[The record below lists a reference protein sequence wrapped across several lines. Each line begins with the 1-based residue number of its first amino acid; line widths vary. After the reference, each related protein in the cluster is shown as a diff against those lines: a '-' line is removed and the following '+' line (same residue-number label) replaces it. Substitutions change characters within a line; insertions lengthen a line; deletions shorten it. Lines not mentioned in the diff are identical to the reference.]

1 MHHAH
6 DAIHLSAIGTALG
19 ELSLPIEDLRK
30 EPSGQDFVPLFLTD
44 GFVSYRKT
52 HRGAVELVTT
62 SVKRTLEAGG
72 IAPASIDAVLLC
84 AENFEEFVEPDAAPG
99 SVALQARLRIAAALA
114 GMGLSVSYLMGLWSA
129 GCANFVAAMALAK
142 GLVAQNCAKNVLV
155 ITVDCDRQLSARIMN
170 NGGAVYSDGAASCIV
185 SRAVHGEEGYRIDGI
200 ALTADVSL
208 AAIDPRKNPFG
219 YLVSLNRAISRVKQG
234 IAQQLGRGLDSYE
247 RILTPNLRRRSL
259 AILAESFRLPLTRF
273 DMPLKSRVAHVNAA
287 DHLLALELDLLE
299 PPTKDG
305 VLLFNPG
312 PFAWNF
318 MGLTRVPAQ
327 QSPRVLPQPVPESVN
342 DPLPLAA

>member
-1 MHHAH
+1 MHNAQ

-44 GFVSYRKT
+44 GFISYRKT
-52 HRGAVELVTT
+52 HRGAVDLVTT
-62 SVKRTLEAGG
+62 SVKRTLEVGG
-72 IAPASIDAVLLC
+72 VAPASIDAVLLC
-84 AENFEEFVEPDAAPG
+84 AENFEEFVDSDALPG
-99 SVALQARLRIAAALA
+99 TVALQARLRIAAALSE
-114 GMGLSVSYLMGLWSA
+114 MGLSVSYLMGLWSA

-170 NGGAVYSDGAASCIV
+170 NGGAVYSDGASSCIV
-185 SRAVHGEEGYRIDGI
+185 SRSVHGEEGFRIDGI
-200 ALTADVSL
+200 ALSADISV

-219 YLVSLNRAISRVKQG
+219 YLVSLNRAIGKVKRG
-234 IAQQLGRGLDSYE
+234 IEPQLGRGLDSYD

-259 AILAESFRLPLTRF
+259 AILAESFRLPLARF

-287 DHLLALELDLLE
+287 DHLLALEMDLLE
-299 PPTKDG
+299 PPSKDG

-318 MGLTRVPAQ
+318 MGLSRVAAHQSTRVA
-327 QSPRVLPQPVPESVN
+327 PQPIN